1 VEAVGKGCVSCGR
14 GGGSG
19 ETGARQ
25 SGGNRGLNTVSTGG
39 RRCSD
44 RAADE
49 WAPTV
54 SDFSNLFKI
63 GSNLKIKMDALIYSK
78 NSHFFMWLEWDMMK
92 KFLNCADIKFP
103 T

>member
-54 SDFSNLFKI
+54 SDFIQNWLKFKNQN
-63 GSNLKIKMDALIYSK
+63 GC
-78 NSHFFMWLEWDMMK
+78 F
-92 KFLNCADIKFP
+92 DILQKFP
-103 T
+103 FFHVARMGYDEKISQLC